1 MKKIEDEANSYAIN
15 VIMGNKNL
23 SSDYD
28 TLMSTI
34 DSKTYD
40 WSNVKKMIKEVA
52 SKVGIK

>member
-52 SKVGIK
+52 SKAGIK